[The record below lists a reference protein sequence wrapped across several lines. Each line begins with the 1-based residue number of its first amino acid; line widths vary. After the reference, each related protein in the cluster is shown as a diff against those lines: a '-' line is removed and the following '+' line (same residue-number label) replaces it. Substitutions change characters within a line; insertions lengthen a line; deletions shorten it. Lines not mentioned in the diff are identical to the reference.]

1 MGYILALAVALAES
15 GKDVLGKIASRV
27 LPVPLLLGAY
37 KLVALTIVL
46 PLAVLTWRAQDISFL
61 PILVAD
67 ALLNTLAFYL
77 YLKAISISPLSL
89 TVPLLSFS
97 PLFLLLSSYLMLG
110 QRVSFA
116 GAVGVLL
123 VVVGAYFLNVSDIR
137 RGILAPIRSLL
148 SEPGSRHMLIVAL
161 IWSITANLDKM
172 GVDRVGPLAWV
183 ALMSGGVSLGAFA
196 VASLRG
202 DVRAK
207 ASHLHIV
214 AIMGI
219 LDALGAVLQ
228 MVAITLTLVPYVIAI
243 KRTSILWSAI
253 AGILIFKEKKPHER
267 LLGAAMMLSGVVLIL
282 LRA

>member
-1 MGYILALAVALAES
+1 LGYILALAVALAES